1 MAEGSV
7 VANAGP
13 GAGASTGDGAAQ
25 APRWRAPAWL
35 GWFFWR
41 LGYGLLTAWVITL
54 VVFLA
59 TQALP
64 SDPARIIL
72 GPEAPQASVDTL
84 RQQLGL
90 DRPVLEQYL
99 IWLGRAASG
108 DMGVSIDSNVPVSE
122 LLVRRFGNT
131 LMMLLG
137 VIAFVVPLSL
147 LLGVTLALR
156 RDGRFDRWCLSLLIY
171 FKATPTFLLAI
182 GLVLLFSTPSVN
194 LLPAIS
200 IITPDKS
207 LLAQLEFLVLP
218 VLALGL
224 SSLPYLTR
232 MVRAS
237 MIEALESDYLVAAR
251 LRGVPE
257 NLLVWR
263 HALPNALIP
272 SIQGVALTMRMLF
285 GGALLAEVIF
295 SYPGIGTALNAA
307 IQMRD
312 LPMIQAI
319 VLVTTL
325 GVVLINLLADLITV
339 LLTPKLRTAR
349 RSRMITRSRRGLLP
363 WWRRARARTP

>member
-1 MAEGSV
+1 MNGKESAHW
-7 VANAGP
+7 
-13 GAGASTGDGAAQ
+13 Q
-25 APRWRAPAWL
+25 APAWL
-35 GWFFWR
+35 GWFIWR

-54 VVFLA
+54 IVFVA

-72 GPEAPQASVDTL
+72 GPEAPEESLNTL

-90 DRPVLEQYL
+90 DKPIAEQYL
-99 IWLGRAASG
+99 NWLVKVASG
-108 DMGVSIDSNVPVSE
+108 DLGISLDSNQPVSTI
-122 LLVRRFGNT
+122 LQGRFGNT
-131 LMMLLG
+131 LVLLLG
-137 VIAFVVPLSL
+137 VILFTVPLAL

-156 RDGRFDRWCLSLLIY
+156 RDGWLDRFVLSLLIY

-182 GLVLLFSTPSVN
+182 GLVLLFSMPSVN

-200 IITPDKS
+200 ILDPDKS
-207 LLAQLEFLVLP
+207 IFVQIQFLILP
-218 VLALGL
+218 ILALSL

-237 MIEALESDYLVAAR
+237 MIETLESDYVMAVR
-251 LRGVPE
+251 LRGIPE

-263 HALPNALIP
+263 HTLPNALIP

-285 GGALLAEVIF
+285 GGALLTEVIF
-295 SYPGIGTALNAA
+295 SYPGVGSTLNSA

-312 LPMIQAI
+312 LPMIQAL
-319 VLVTTL
+319 VLIITF
-325 GVVLINLLADLITV
+325 GVVLINLFADLFTV

-349 RSRMITRSRRGLLP
+349 RTRMIFRNRRGISP
-363 WWRRARARTP
+363 WWRRPRAGV